1 MQLRSIKLEVSGF
14 SQCQI
19 EKTGFV
25 KCKSIIS
32 MLNIYVPDIHSTP
45 SEDIRRVVSK
55 C

>member
-1 MQLRSIKLEVSGF
+1 MQIRRIKLEVSGF

-25 KCKSIIS
+25 KCESNIS
-32 MLNIYVPDIHSTP
+32 MLNIYVPDIHSTL

-55 C
+55 